1 MGLTSRDDNA
11 GQGKATFLGVA
22 GGYIWDK
29 SAGKDHPSYK
39 TQEYAKL
46 EGEVGVRAGA
56 RYDSLNGN
64 VVGVE
69 FADHEQYGESVRVS
83 VDSDGEIF
91 IVSVGTNNRYSQ
103 DILKVLLKMDFS
115 KPILMKPYDFTDKV
129 KNKRVQGISFKQ
141 GGEKIALRNDDA
153 PFESAEFFKTAT
165 QKKKK
170 RFFEDLTEWFVDAA
184 KTVVA
189 ETTFPSRSVK
199 EETVEAPVAKAVPK
213 PTVKAVKVEEAVV
226 EELPEVENDDLGSQ
240 LDALMVSE
248 N

>member
-1 MGLTSRDDNA
+1 MGLQSRDESA
-11 GQGKATFLGVA
+11 GQGNATFLGVA

-56 RYDSLNGN
+56 RYDSLAGN

-69 FADHEQYGESVRVS
+69 FADHEQYGESVRVT
-83 VDSDGEIF
+83 VDSKGEIF
-91 IVSVGTNNRYSQ
+91 IVSIGTNNRYSQ
-103 DILKVLLKMDFS
+103 DMLKVLLKMDFS

-141 GGEKIALRNDDA
+141 DGDKIALRNDSA

-170 RFFEDLTEWFVDAA
+170 RFFEDLTEWFVDA
-184 KTVVA
+184 
-189 ETTFPSRSVK
+189 VK
-199 EETVEAPVAKAVPK
+199 VLIEDVDFLPRTAQAPQVAKAPVE
-213 PTVKAVKVEEAVV
+213 KAPVEKAKAETIFDVAKELA
-226 EELPEVENDDLGSQ
+226 EEMPEVSGSDLDAS
-240 LDALMVSE
+240 LDALLS
-248 N
+248 